1 MLKRLSRDQRG
12 SAAVEFAFIAPIML
26 IMYFGLAEMTQG
38 MMASRRAHHVASTIG
53 DLVTQSPS
61 MNQASI
67 DDVFLIGDAILKPF
81 PTGSLSM
88 RVSSIKA
95 DAGGN
100 LSVVWTKHKG
110 SFGDLT
116 STASLPSGLLTPDE
130 SVVVAESAYTYT
142 SPIQQTLP
150 TPVSFK
156 ATYYLKP
163 RKSKEVKWLP

>member
-1 MLKRLSRDQRG
+1 MLRRLSRDQRG
-12 SAAVEFAFIAPIML
+12 AAAVEFAFIAPIML
-26 IMYFGLAEMTQG
+26 VMYFGLAEMTQG

-81 PTGSLSM
+81 PTGTLSM

-110 SFGDLT
+110 NFGDLT
-116 STASLPSGLLTPDE
+116 SASSIPSGLLTPDE

-150 TPVSFK
+150 SPVSFK